1 MTLSDLTP
9 GDIFTHA
16 KSKAKNPTKFIVKGN
31 PMFNRWHGSAT
42 WYCFDLK
49 RRDMVGKSCRLE
61 VVKVGESKNK
71 QRYLELANQKK

>member
-1 MTLSDLTP
+1 MTLHSLTP

-31 PMFNRWHGSAT
+31 PMFNRRHGSAT
-42 WYCFDLK
+42 RYCFDLK
-49 RRDMVGKSCRLE
+49 RRELVSKSCRLE

-71 QRYLELANQKK
+71 QRYMELANKK